1 MKKLLLVGL
10 VAVLMAG
17 CSNQRF
23 VMQDDSQTSAAD
35 YQRSQPF
42 FIGGIGQRKTVNA
55 AEVCGGAENV
65 VRVETR
71 QTFGNGLLGAITL
84 GIYTPRE
91 ARIYCK

>member
-23 VMQDDSQTSAAD
+23 VMQDDSQSNAAD
-35 YQRSQPF
+35 YKRAQPF
-42 FIGGIGQRKTVNA
+42 FINGIGQRKTVNA

-65 VRVETR
+65 VRVETQ
-71 QTFGNGLLGAITL
+71 QTFGNVVLSVVTF